1 MSTFS
6 RVFKRLEDIMHCP
19 FCNTPDTKVIDTRL
33 SPEGDQVKRRRE
45 CHECTERFTTFEV
58 AELDMPRVVK
68 REGSRVPFNE
78 QKIRLSMLKALEKRS
93 VSTEQVENQI
103 RLMLKKLRTCG
114 EKEVSSQFIGE
125 LVMAALLE
133 LDDVA
138 YVRFASVYH
147 SFADLDE
154 FKLEIQRLK
163 EKRT

>member
-1 MSTFS
+1 
-6 RVFKRLEDIMHCP
+6 MHCP

-33 SPEGDQVKRRRE
+33 SPDGDQVKRRRE
-45 CHECTERFTTFEV
+45 CQQCTERFTTFEV

-68 REGSRVPFNE
+68 RDGSRVPFNE
-78 QKIRLSMLKALEKRS
+78 QKLRLSMLKALEKRP
-93 VSTEQVENQI
+93 VSTEQVETQI
-103 RLMLKKLRTCG
+103 RLMLKKLRNCG

-125 LVMAALLE
+125 LVMAALLA

-147 SFADLDE
+147 SFANLDE

-163 EKRT
+163 EKRI

>member
-1 MSTFS
+1 
-6 RVFKRLEDIMHCP
+6 MHCP

-45 CHECTERFTTFEV
+45 CQQCTERFTTFEV

-68 REGSRVPFNE
+68 RDGSRVPFSE
-78 QKIRLSMLKALEKRS
+78 QKVRLSMLKALEKRP
-93 VSTEQVENQI
+93 VSTEQVEAQI

-125 LVMAALLE
+125 LVMAALLA

-154 FKLEIQRLK
+154 FKQEIQRLK